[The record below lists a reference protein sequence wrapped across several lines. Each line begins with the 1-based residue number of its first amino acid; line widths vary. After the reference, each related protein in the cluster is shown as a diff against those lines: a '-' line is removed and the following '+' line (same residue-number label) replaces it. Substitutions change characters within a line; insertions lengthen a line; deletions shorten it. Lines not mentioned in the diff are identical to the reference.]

1 MTVADTGPGIPDD
14 KREAIFEE
22 YTRLDPEAQ
31 QGAGIGLAISR
42 RIARLLGGDL
52 TVEMRLLER
61 PETMNTPRNES
72 TAPTKPFGRLG
83 ELTHR
88 FPDVG
93 SLYASPSHRFHSE
106 AVLHKGEF
114 AAAPRSSQVAVNP
127 HRLAD
132 VYGSMRFAVLGA
144 FLLLPS
150 VAFALDVRVY
160 PAGVIYV
167 QRSNP
172 DHGCIDLTV
181 HNIVIANNAKSDVV
195 LEGAVVEVLKGAR
208 VIESRNVTASEIAAT
223 TAAISKNGQMATA
236 ELDTDFPWAA
246 LTAGHLTLA
255 RGSRLHGHE
264 AATVKNVFI
273 NVQEMPTAVRV
284 RVRAR
289 GVSASTTIGV
299 SQKQPTAYHSPL
311 RGVWLLRSIPNVTS
325 HHRWNSQTEFAVD
338 FFKLGENG
346 LPWKTDGRSAPDY
359 FGYGAP
365 VLAAADGIV
374 VATENGAVQNYDVRL
389 RREGESDADYD
400 RRLTAYNA
408 AMQKAHPYK
417 ALLGNHVVIRHAN
430 NEYSMYHH
438 LQTGSVS
445 VHKGDRVTAGQ
456 TIGAVGDTGD
466 TNLVHLHFQV
476 SDGADPL
483 TARSIPFVFDDLFP
497 PGGDYGKVVRTGK

>member
-1 MTVADTGPGIPDD
+1 
-14 KREAIFEE
+14 
-22 YTRLDPEAQ
+22 
-31 QGAGIGLAISR
+31 
-42 RIARLLGGDL
+42 
-52 TVEMRLLER
+52 
-61 PETMNTPRNES
+61 
-72 TAPTKPFGRLG
+72 
-83 ELTHR
+83 
-88 FPDVG
+88 
-93 SLYASPSHRFHSE
+93 
-106 AVLHKGEF
+106 
-114 AAAPRSSQVAVNP
+114 
-127 HRLAD
+127 
-132 VYGSMRFAVLGA
+132 MRFAVFGT

-150 VAFALDVRVY
+150 VALALDVRVY
-160 PAGVIYV
+160 PAGSIYV

-172 DHGCIDLTV
+172 DHGCVDLVV
-181 HNIVIANNAKSDVV
+181 HNIVIINDAKGDVV
-195 LEGAVVEVLKGAR
+195 LQGAAVEVLKGER

-246 LTAGHLTLA
+246 LAAGHVTLA
-255 RGSRLHGHE
+255 RGSRLHEHQ
-264 AATVKNVFI
+264 AAAVKNVFI

-284 RVRAR
+284 RVHAR
-289 GVSASTTIGV
+289 SLSASTTIGV
-299 SQKQPTAYHSPL
+299 SQKQPAAYHSPL

-346 LPWKTDGRSAPDY
+346 LPWKTDGRSAADY
-359 FGYGAP
+359 FGFGAP

-374 VATENGAVQNYDVRL
+374 VATENDAVQNYDVRL

-408 AMQKAHPYK
+408 AMQKADPYK
-417 ALLGNHVVIRHAN
+417 ALLGNHVVIQHAN
-430 NEYSMYHH
+430 AEYSMYHH

-445 VHKGDRVTAGQ
+445 VHKGDRVAAGQ

-476 SDGADPL
+476 SDGPDPL

-497 PGGDYGKVVRTGK
+497 PGGDYGKVVRTK